1 MIHIPTVIAF
11 TGDHVHH
18 GFVTISFQQWQHAG
32 QVVLIAVIGGDH
44 QVLLAVLQ
52 TVDKAFVH
60 QIAESQGFIA

>member
-1 MIHIPTVIAF
+1 MLHIPTVVTFA
-11 TGDHVHH
+11 GNHVHH
-18 GFVTISFQQWQHAG
+18 GFVTIFFQQWQHAG

-52 TVDKAFVH
+52 TVDKTFVR